1 MSTFLKPIITHLRDA
16 LSNFLYQFSNTDG
29 LNSFFYSRGWL
40 SNLEDTDLAAVHTA
54 INIKTDIENIIEL
67 VKSIDNGSEPLVT
80 TIENNLP
87 IIKNLI
93 EDLKALKDITASV
106 SNPFP
111 LNQSAF
117 WTELGE
123 NLFDDILI
131 SHIKDREKNLFAVL
145 HLMQIIEYT
154 DIIPTAANR
163 IPYTKKSFNWSKLGD
178 LFTKPT
184 ALVKSNYNWGK
195 SLTPNYNKLFE
206 TLETIFFNYGIFP
219 ERTLV
224 KSNYYSDLYGSF
236 TPSVPIEGFE
246 IKLIEGWNNY
256 TNDYKKVSLTL
267 LPALNSSN
275 DQLTGFVLVP
285 HIVGYSSLEIPIS
298 PELLIKGEG
307 YFESDNFVNFEV
319 TPESSNINLNPLSST
334 TTIAGKIS
342 LVYLPVMPLVILGQA
357 GSSCLMFNG
366 AELSLGMRGSLSD
379 PEFVFNIGLGEII
392 KNSNFLFAYEPGEGD
407 GFIQKILGKR
417 PFSSEFGLGLQW
429 SSKSGI
435 QFIGSGGLELEIPLH
450 DEKKGEENDA
460 PLRINVL
467 RIGFGIGNG
476 AFKLNAGVDVSF
488 KLGIFSGVVNDI
500 GASLT
505 LKQKTS
511 SESRGILGSLDFDWH
526 FKYPKGIGISVDG
539 GKLTGGGFLSID
551 PEKGR
556 YVGAL
561 QLSLLDKFD
570 LTALAII
577 TTKAPDGSKGFS
589 LLAMLNVEFEPA
601 IELGLGFSL
610 SGLGGMLAV
619 NRRMSAEAIRLG
631 VKSGAIDRI
640 LFPDPEKFIENV
652 PTIVR
657 DLEGIFPTQK
667 DRYVFGLFFLI
678 NWGVSQE
685 FKVLDIKL
693 GILAEFPSPI
703 KLAIIGTLGMKL
715 PENEPTITLKVAF
728 AGFIDLEKKYLS
740 FDASIYDSKILTYSL
755 SGDMAVRLF
764 WGDRSE
770 LLLSV
775 GGFHPSYTP
784 PSFLLLPAKME
795 RMTILLFDTK
805 ELSLKMMNYFAV
817 TSNTAQFGAR
827 IEFLL
832 NVKVFKVIGLLGL
845 DVLFQFN
852 PFKLIAQIEAMLAV
866 FSGKRELLSV
876 AVKANL
882 EGPGPWHAWG
892 TGEFRVLGM
901 TASAN
906 FDENW
911 GPAPKTTL
919 PEISVEP
926 LVRAALTENSAWRTV
941 ISDKKK
947 EVVSLKKLEN
957 VFILHPSGQL
967 IIGQKIAPLGIKLSR
982 YGTQKI
988 SDGGLYNI
996 SEVKIA
1002 DEVQITQSDLEQFA
1016 PANYREMNDDQKLK
1030 SASFEYLRSGV
1041 RVNTPANVDLYMD
1054 NYVVK
1059 EVKYDRVIID
1069 KLFRK
1074 PNEIVEL
1081 NSVLVNDF
1089 VSGGVIGTNDL
1100 GAHIKKVTN
1109 RPILNVNAQQE
1120 KYQIVSKDSLE
1131 ELSTL
1136 GVGLGPTV
1144 SNSLADVNTL
1154 LENILKTKPGLAGK
1168 IQAVPVY

>member
-1 MSTFLKPIITHLRDA
+1 MSNENKQLGLIKAISEIIYPLKRASADSYYRDRLFSALGWDFKNISGFPYSDLENA
-16 LSNFLYQFSNTDG
+16 LSDISDLFDDLEEIINNPPESLPELLEALQTTKELFTCIENVKDLVDAASASILEADFKIEFKKIGKELFNFLICGYLQTKHPKLFQGLSLLGIIEAYINVPPVTGGSVGNEWIRKGYTISEFHFNRIGDLFANPKQYFKDMYFPSSGELTTIEEAKELSDKLFPKLQYLFLSLGFEAWYSVATD
-29 LNSFFYSRGWL
+29 L
-40 SNLEDTDLAAVHTA
+40 SDDFLADDLAAFSRTLTVA
-54 INIKTDIENIIEL
+54 YRGFEN
-67 VKSIDNGSEPLVT
+67 T
-80 TIENNLP
+80 TIGFTIFYEP
-87 IIKNLI
+87 
-93 EDLKALKDITASV
+93 EDEGGYGLVIR
-106 SNPFP
+106 PFGD
-111 LNQSAF
+111 LSFDYNTDK
-117 WTELGE
+117 W
-123 NLFDDILI
+123 LF
-131 SHIKDREKNLFAVL
+131 K
-145 HLMQIIEYT
+145 
-154 DIIPTAANR
+154 
-163 IPYTKKSFNWSKLGD
+163 SKLS
-178 LFTKPT
+178 
-184 ALVKSNYNWGK
+184 AS
-195 SLTPNYNKLFE
+195 
-206 TLETIFFNYGIFP
+206 
-219 ERTLV
+219 
-224 KSNYYSDLYGSF
+224 
-236 TPSVPIEGFE
+236 IEGFAINADGVQFPTSFSSARLMIEVFIARLFQNSITKQQVGSTNGTRLE
-246 IKLIEGWNNY
+246 IGGISLNLLGDFGLSDSEYGGKLNLHQLKLI
-256 TNDYKKVSLTL
+256 
-267 LPALNSSN
+267 
-275 DQLTGFVLVP
+275 
-285 HIVGYSSLEIPIS
+285 VG
-298 PELLIKGEG
+298 K
-307 YFESDNFVNFEV
+307 
-319 TPESSNINLNPLSST
+319 
-334 TTIAGKIS
+334 
-342 LVYLPVMPLVILGQA
+342 
-357 GSSCLMFNG
+357 
-366 AELSLGMRGSLSD
+366 
-379 PEFVFNIGLGEII
+379 
-392 KNSNFLFAYEPGEGD
+392 EGD
-407 GFIQKILGKR
+407 GFMNKLLPNGAQAEVDLGIGWTNKR
-417 PFSSEFGLGLQW
+417 GLH
-429 SSKSGI
+429 
-435 QFIGSGGLELEIPLH
+435 FEGSGVLEIFIAKHIQIGPLAL
-450 DEKKGEENDA
+450 KGA
-460 PLRINVL
+460 KLGV
-467 RIGFGIGNG
+467 GFKDSDILIYAG
-476 AFKLNAGVDVSF
+476 ATIAA
-488 KLGIFSGVVNDI
+488 KLGIFDVAVEDVGLKLALTFPASGGN
-500 GASLT
+500 
-505 LKQKTS
+505 
-511 SESRGILGSLDFDWH
+511 LGKLNYEFG
-526 FKYPKGIGISVDG
+526 FAPPKGIGLKVDG

-561 QLSLLDKFD
+561 QLSLVDKFD

-577 TTKAPDGSKGFS
+577 TTKAPDGSKGFT

-610 SGLGGMLAV
+610 SGLGGLLAV

-667 DRYVFGLFFLI
+667 DRYVIGLFCLI
-678 NWGVSQE
+678 NWGVSDE

-740 FDASIYDSKILTYSL
+740 FDASIYDSKIMTYSL

-988 SDGGLYNI
+988 SDSGLYNI

-1002 DEVQITQSDLEQFA
+1002 DEVQITQSELEQFA

-1041 RVNTPANVDLYMD
+1041 RVNTPANIDLYMD
-1054 NYVVK
+1054 NYIVK

-1069 KLFRK
+1069 KLNREK
-1074 PNEIVEL
+1074 ELAMQL

-1100 GAHIKKVTN
+1100 GAHIKKLTN
-1109 RPILNVNAQQE
+1109 RPILNVNSQQE

-1136 GVGLGPTV
+1136 GVGLGPTI